1 MKSFFFKP
9 YWLIAS
15 LFTLVTVLDLS
26 TSADYIFSY
35 CYIGGILLANS
46 RLSRSVT
53 IKVTIV
59 ASGLSL
65 LNLFFPTSQIIH
77 PWAVSNR
84 FIVILALIVTAW
96 LSDRNRR
103 YEEALAIQ
111 QAQFQSQMQL
121 ASMREGFIST
131 LTHDLK
137 TPLIGA
143 IETLKSFQL
152 GQFGAVTSAQQ
163 KVLQMMERSHGST
176 LQLVETLLDI
186 YRNDTQGLK
195 LQCQVVNLAAIAEN
209 VIATL
214 RDLAATRRVHINLT
228 FSESDFSRALWVNGD
243 ALQLERVF
251 GNLLTNAINHSPRGG
266 KVEVVLESYSAYH
279 IVKFLD
285 TGQGITEDELP
296 YLFERFYQGNS
307 DRQAKGSGLGLYLSR
322 QIIAAHGGTI
332 WAENRATKGA
342 IFAFRLQA
350 VARPSLEN
358 ASNETC

>member
-1 MKSFFFKP
+1 MEGLFFKP
-9 YWLIAS
+9 CWLIAS
-15 LFTLVTVLDLS
+15 LFTVVTALDLS
-26 TSADYIFSY
+26 TSVEYVFSY

-46 RLSRSVT
+46 RLSRSATINVT
-53 IKVTIV
+53 ILGSALT
-59 ASGLSL
+59 L
-65 LNLFFPTSQIIH
+65 LNLFFPAIESIH
-77 PWAVSNR
+77 PATIANR
-84 FIVILALIVTAW
+84 LLVVLALMVTAW

-111 QAQFQSQMQL
+111 QAQLQSQAQL
-121 ASMREGFIST
+121 VSVREDFIST

-152 GQFGAVTSAQQ
+152 EQFGTVTSVQQ

-176 LQLVETLLDI
+176 LQLVETLLDV
-186 YRNDTQGLK
+186 YRNDIKGLT
-195 LQCQVVNLAAIAEN
+195 LQRQVVDLAAIAED

-214 RDLAATRRVHINLT
+214 RDLAATRRVHIDLN
-228 FSESDFSRALWVNGD
+228 FGESDFRRALWVNGD
-243 ALQLERVF
+243 ALQLQRVF
-251 GNLLTNAINHSPRGG
+251 ANLLTNAINHSPRRD

-285 TGQGITEDELP
+285 TGQGITHDELP

-332 WAENRATKGA
+332 WAENRAPKGA
-342 IFAFRLQA
+342 LFAFQLQA
-350 VARPSLEN
+350 VARPSH
-358 ASNETC
+358 ETC